1 MDEVLVLEQ
10 VLDEQQAL
18 AALKTLGGSNG
29 VASQYGSRLRP
40 HRSGSHLCAATVRGA
55 VSMGDTSN
63 TRLNG
68 APLVGVQGRLLRM
81 PRMLRG
87 RTTEKYETA
96 IFFKRR

>member
-55 VSMGDTSN
+55 VSMGDTS
-63 TRLNG
+63 TRVSTEHRWFVFKSVVSRLSAN
-68 APLVGVQGRLLRM
+68 APNAG
-81 PRMLRG
+81 
-87 RTTEKYETA
+87 
-96 IFFKRR
+96 